1 MQVADA
7 SGFHLGPLEADV
19 MRVVWEKGE
28 VQVEDVHQA
37 LLRDRQIAYTTVMTV
52 MTRLANKGLLT
63 RQKQGRAYLYR
74 AACQREEMAQ
84 STLQEWS
91 QRFFGGRVMPAISF
105 LLGSEKLNPEEIQE
119 LRRLV
124 DRLEK
129 GEERP

>member
-1 MQVADA
+1 MSDA
-7 SGFHLGPLEADV
+7 TGFDLGPLEAEV
-19 MRVVWEKGE
+19 MRLVWERGE

-37 LLRDRQIAYTTVMTV
+37 LLRSREIAYTTVMTV
-52 MTRLANKGLLT
+52 MTRLTRKGLLT
-63 RQKQGRAYLYR
+63 RERRGRAYLYR
-74 AACQREEMAQ
+74 PARRREEMAK

-105 LLGSEKLNPEEIQE
+105 LLGSEKLTPEEVEE

-129 GEERP
+129 GEEQ